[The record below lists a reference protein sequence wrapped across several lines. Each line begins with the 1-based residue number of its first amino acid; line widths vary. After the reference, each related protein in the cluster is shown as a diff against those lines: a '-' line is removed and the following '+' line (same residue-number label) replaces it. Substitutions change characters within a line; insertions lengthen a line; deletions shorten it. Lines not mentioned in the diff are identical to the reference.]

1 MNRNRRSKNPRYL
14 NSSSSHG
21 RYYTRAESDIH
32 FLFALKV
39 AGSEGWENTHK
50 RYMEMKGICLELGI
64 SSCSFD
70 ELRSCY
76 QKVYRARRGPRMLR
90 RSDKAHGHGTPYVSD
105 TSHPDLPRMLRS
117 AQLNLRGGW

>member
-1 MNRNRRSKNPRYL
+1 MNRNRRWKSPRNL
-14 NSSSSHG
+14 NSSSSYG
-21 RYYTRAESDIH
+21 CSYTRAESDIH

-39 AGSEGWENTHK
+39 AGGEGWENTHK
-50 RYMEMKGICLELGI
+50 HYMEMKGLCLELGI

-70 ELRSCY
+70 EFRSCY
-76 QKVYRARRGPRMLR
+76 QRVYRARRGPRMRR
-90 RSDKAHGHGTPYVSD
+90 RSDKAHGTPYVSD